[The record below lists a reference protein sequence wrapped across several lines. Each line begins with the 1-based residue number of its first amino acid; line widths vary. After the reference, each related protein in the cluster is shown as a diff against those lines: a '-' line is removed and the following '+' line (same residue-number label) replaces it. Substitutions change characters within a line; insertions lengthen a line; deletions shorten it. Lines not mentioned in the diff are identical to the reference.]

1 MGIKSTRLKEKLHA
15 QCDVIL
21 KAKVQRSA
29 RTDKRRYLGRPL
41 SSTRKK
47 QGIVY
52 RITKHLWRSGAL
64 RSTKKDQEE
73 CWAGHF

>member
-29 RTDKRRYLGRPL
+29 RTDKRRYLGSLAREVEAAIQHQKE
-41 SSTRKK
+41 TRNSLQDHKAF
-47 QGIVY
+47 VEV
-52 RITKHLWRSGAL
+52 RCIT
-64 RSTKKDQEE
+64 
-73 CWAGHF
+73 FN